1 MSALDDF
8 LDDLRDALRRKREQL
23 QQKKIEKQGYLDT
36 AADIKNVYNRMKLDK
51 GTLKDLKTNV
61 NTFSKENYTD
71 FKGDLFTNTYKPKV
85 SEILSS
91 YDDMISRLDY
101 KMDELNWKITEYEN
115 KALSC
120 DGPIGTL
127 SAGVN
132 SLINQIENWFN

>member
-1 MSALDDF
+1 MSALDD
-8 LDDLRDALRRKREQL
+8 LLNDLRDALRRKREQL
-23 QQKKIEKQGYLDT
+23 QQKKIEKQGYLNT
-36 AADIKNVYNRMKLDK
+36 AADIKNVYNRMKSDK

-61 NTFSKENYTD
+61 KTFSKENYTD
-71 FKGDLFTNTYKPKV
+71 FKGDLFTNIYNPKL

-91 YDDMISRLDY
+91 YDDVISRLDY
-101 KMDELNWKITEYEN
+101 NMDELNWKITEYEN

-120 DGPIGTL
+120 DGPISIL